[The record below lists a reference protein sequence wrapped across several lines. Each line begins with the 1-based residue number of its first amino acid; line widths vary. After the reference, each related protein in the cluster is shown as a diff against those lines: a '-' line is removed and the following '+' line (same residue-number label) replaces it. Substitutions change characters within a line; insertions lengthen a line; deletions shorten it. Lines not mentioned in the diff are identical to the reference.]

1 MITIALFNNKGGV
14 GKTSLAYHL
23 AWMFADLGVSVIAA
37 DLDPQANLTS
47 MFLDEDR
54 LIEVWPDGPHPYSVL
69 GVVAPILRGTG
80 DIANVHVEPVSDNI
94 GLIVGDLGLSVFED
108 RLSSAWPQ
116 CVDGDEAAFRAVSAF
131 HRMLT
136 QAARVRNASLVVVDV
151 GPNLGAINRATLIA
165 ADHVVI
171 PMAPDLF
178 SLQGLRNLGPTLRG
192 WRGSWRDRLAR
203 GPDPELDLPSG
214 TMDPLGYVVLQH
226 AVRLD
231 RPARA
236 YGRWMDRIPGEYRR
250 SVLAEFTPDVP
261 TVADDPHCLAM
272 IKHYRSLMPLAME
285 ARKPM
290 FALRPADGAIG
301 AHMAAVQEC
310 YSDFQSLAVRIAERA
325 GLSGVST
332 YGPNRH
338 PPRHTAVEAAR

>member
-1 MITIALFNNKGGV
+1 MMTIALFNNKGGV

-23 AWMFADLGVSVIAA
+23 AWMFADLGVSVVAA

-54 LIEVWPDGPHPYSVL
+54 LLEVWPDGPHPDSVS
-69 GVVAPILRGTG
+69 GVVAPILKGTG
-80 DIANVHVEPVSDNI
+80 DIAAVHVEPISDSI
-94 GLIVGDLGLSVFED
+94 GLIVGDLGLSLYED

-116 CVDGDEAAFRAVSAF
+116 CVDGNEAAFRAVSAF
-131 HRMLT
+131 HRMLD
-136 QAARVRNASLVVVDV
+136 QAVVARGASLVIVDV

-165 ADHVVI
+165 AEHVVI

-178 SLQGLRNLGPTLRG
+178 SLQGLRNLGPTLRT
-192 WRGSWRDRLAR
+192 WRSSWADRLAR
-203 GPDPELDLPSG
+203 NPDPSLELPSG
-214 TMDPLGYVVLQH
+214 RMSPLGYVVLQH

-250 SVLAEFTPDVP
+250 SVLATSDLDVP
-261 TVADDPHCLAM
+261 TVTDDPNCLAT

-310 YSDFQSLAVRIAERA
+310 YSDFRELAMRIATRA
-325 GLSGVST
+325 SLPGV
-332 YGPNRH
+332 G
-338 PPRHTAVEAAR
+338 AEAAYPPAPTLTVASGE